1 HAAIPK
7 TVIELLGLP
16 ALGVPRVDSSPSLAA
31 HVDPLLTRAEPPAP
45 GSTITQP
52 TAPNPP
58 PRPHQPAPWSGPLNH
73 PMPALVTLDGS
84 SLPAPADG
92 LVRPK
97 PPKPP
102 KNP

>member
-1 HAAIPK
+1 M
-7 TVIELLGLP
+7 
-16 ALGVPRVDSSPSLAA
+16 GVPRVDSSPSLAGF
-31 HVDPLLTRAEPPAP
+31 VDSSLTRPLPPAP

-52 TAPNPP
+52 KAPHPTP
-58 PRPHQPAPWSGPLNH
+58 KPTPPAPWPGPLNQ
-73 PMPALVTLDGS
+73 PMPDLVTLDGS
-84 SLPAPADG
+84 SLLAPTDG